1 MRILSYMLRGC
12 GSTRFLQRVLFRNM
26 LSVDKKY
33 EEFAKVLDFLPRGRS
48 EAIKGREG
56 PIIEAI
62 GEERLTLL
70 ELLAMEN
77 QDFGLGERVKIGK
90 EGREKIV
97 SVLGKLAYEEL
108 TPEARASL
116 PMVVESIVKDYES
129 KYVVYF
135 NELQPLTPRLHGLE
149 LIPGIGKTFMKEI
162 VEMREKMPF
171 ASFSDIQD
179 RVGLRDPAKMIAK
192 RIVEELSGESHISI
206 FVKK

>member
-1 MRILSYMLRGC
+1 MLPA
-12 GSTRFLQRVLFRNM
+12 
-26 LSVDKKY
+26 DKKY
-33 EEFAKVLDFLPRGRS
+33 EEYACVLDFLPRGKS
-48 EAIKGREG
+48 AVIKGREG
-56 PIIEAI
+56 PMVQAI

-77 QDFGLGERVKIGK
+77 KSFEIGERVKIGK

-108 TPEARASL
+108 SPEAKASL
-116 PMVVESIVKDYES
+116 PSVVEKLVKANEP
-129 KYVVYF
+129 KYVAYF

-162 VEMREKMPF
+162 VEMREKQPF
-171 ASFSDIQD
+171 TSFSDIQE
-179 RVGLRDPAKMIAK
+179 RVRLREPAKMIAK
-192 RIVEELSGESHISI
+192 RIVEELSGDSRVSI

>member
-1 MRILSYMLRGC
+1 
-12 GSTRFLQRVLFRNM
+12 M
-26 LSVDKKY
+26 LSADKKY
-33 EEFAKVLDFLPRGRS
+33 EEFARVLDFLPRGRS
-48 EAIKGREG
+48 EVIKGREG
-56 PIIEAI
+56 PMIEAI

-77 QDFGLGERVKIGK
+77 QVFDLGERVKIGK

-116 PMVVESIVKDYES
+116 PAVVEKIVKDNEA
-129 KYVVYF
+129 KYVTYF
-135 NELQPLTPRLHGLE
+135 NDLQPLTPRLHGLE

-162 VEMREKMPF
+162 IEMREKKPF
-171 ASFSDIQD
+171 ASFGDIQE

-192 RIVEELSGESHISI
+192 RIVEELAGESHITL

>member
-1 MRILSYMLRGC
+1 
-12 GSTRFLQRVLFRNM
+12 M

-33 EEFAKVLDFLPRGRS
+33 EEFARVLDFLPRGQS
-48 EAIKGREG
+48 EVIKGREG
-56 PIIEAI
+56 PMVQAI

-77 QDFGLGERVKIGK
+77 QSFDLGEKVKIGK

-97 SVLGKLAYEEL
+97 SVLGKLTYEEL
-108 TPEARASL
+108 TTEAKASL
-116 PMVVESIVKDYES
+116 PAVIESVVKGSEA
-129 KYVVYF
+129 KYVAYF

-162 VEMREKMPF
+162 VEMREKRPF
-171 ASFSDIQD
+171 TSFSDIQE
-179 RVGLRDPAKMIAK
+179 RVGLRDPAKMIVK
-192 RIVEELSGESHISI
+192 RVVEELAGESHVTL